1 VSGIPIRSWAMLDS
15 MCTGLSAGIMPII
28 DLPIIKIDKT
38 TVAMKPAIMA
48 RK

>member
-1 VSGIPIRSWAMLDS
+1 
-15 MCTGLSAGIMPII
+15 MPII